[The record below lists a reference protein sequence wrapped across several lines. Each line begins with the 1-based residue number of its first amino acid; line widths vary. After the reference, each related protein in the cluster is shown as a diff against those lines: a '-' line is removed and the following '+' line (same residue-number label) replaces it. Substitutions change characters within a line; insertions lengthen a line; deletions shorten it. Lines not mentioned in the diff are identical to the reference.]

1 MKIINI
7 FCFRVMMNKASH
19 QNSFHE
25 VLMLMQHI
33 QVHNNKILQNFWKE
47 RGRGGAASSKCL
59 VKQENFTSEFIIFTS
74 IYYILLKSG
83 DGSNFMIF
91 PFSICKFKKIVCCEK
106 QKMGWGHALSPPHPP
121 PHPRGYVPVQRAG
134 LISQENPSY
143 INKPISQDRHF
154 LASTTFFKYI

>member
-7 FCFRVMMNKASH
+7 FCFRVIRNNNASR

-25 VLMLMQHI
+25 VLMLMQRI

-83 DGSNFMIF
+83 DGSNSMIF
-91 PFSICKFKKIVCCEK
+91 PFSICKFKKIVCCENK
-106 QKMGWGHALSPPHPP
+106 KWVEGYPLPAPPTTPP
-121 PHPRGYVPVQRAG
+121 PRLRACSKSRADITG
-134 LISQENPSY
+134 KPELYKQTNQSRSTFPS
-143 INKPISQDRHF
+143 
-154 LASTTFFKYI
+154 

>member
-25 VLMLMQHI
+25 VLMLMQRI

-83 DGSNFMIF
+83 DGSNSMIF

-106 QKMGWGHALSPPHPP
+106 QKMGWGHALSQAHPP
-121 PHPRGYVPVQRAG
+121 RLRACSKSRAG
-134 LISQENPSY
+134 KPELYKQTNQSRSTFPS
-143 INKPISQDRHF
+143 
-154 LASTTFFKYI
+154 

>member
-25 VLMLMQHI
+25 VLMLMQRI
-33 QVHNNKILQNFWKE
+33 QVHNIKILQNFWKE

-74 IYYILLKSG
+74 IYYILLTSG
-83 DGSNFMIF
+83 DGSNSMIF

-106 QKMGWGHALSPPHPP
+106 QKDGLRACPLPTPPTTPP
-121 PHPRGYVPVQRAG
+121 PRLRACSKSRADIIG
-134 LISQENPSY
+134 KPELYKQTNQSRSTFPS
-143 INKPISQDRHF
+143 
-154 LASTTFFKYI
+154 

>member
-25 VLMLMQHI
+25 VLMLMQRI
-33 QVHNNKILQNFWKE
+33 QVHNKILQNFWKE

-83 DGSNFMIF
+83 DGSNSMIF

-106 QKMGWGHALSPPHPP
+106 QKMGWGLPSPRPTHHPTP
-121 PHPRGYVPVQRAG
+121 EATCLFKEQGWYHRKTRA
-134 LISQENPSY
+134 I
-143 INKPISQDRHF
+143 
-154 LASTTFFKYI
+154 